1 MRNERSRV
9 PEGGQPSMDAMS
21 DKVRVGVQGFS
32 PKDWIGVF
40 YPPGFAPKQFLPFYA
55 QVFDT
60 VEVNSTFYA
69 IPSASTVKSWA
80 MRTPPD
86 FIFACKMP
94 QEITHDKR
102 LLGADEELSIFLDHM
117 RLLGDKLGPIVIQFP
132 QSFTRRYEENLR
144 AFLPLLPNDVPF
156 AIEFRSQSWDDDE
169 VFDLLRQFNLAWC
182 INDWQDLPPVI
193 QTTTDFA
200 YLRLVGFHREFKYLG
215 RVQRDRSEDLE
226 SWARTIEDLLRRVER
241 VYVYVN
247 NHYAGYAPAT
257 VQRLKELLGIPTT
270 DPRNLWPQQPDL
282 LPQQHG

>member
-1 MRNERSRV
+1 
-9 PEGGQPSMDAMS
+9 MDATS

-55 QVFDT
+55 QVFGT

-80 MRTPPD
+80 VRTPPD

-102 LLGADEELSIFLDHM
+102 LLGTEEKLSIFLDHM
-117 RLLGDKLGPIVIQFP
+117 RLLEDKLGLIVIQFP
-132 QSFTRRYEENLR
+132 RSFTRRYEENLR
-144 AFLPLLPNDVPF
+144 AFLPLLPKGVPF

-169 VFDLLRQFNLAWC
+169 VFDLLRQFDLAWC

-226 SWARTIEDLLRRVER
+226 SWARTIQDLLRRVER

-257 VQRLKELLGIPTT
+257 VQRLRELLGIPTT
-270 DPRNLWPQQPDL
+270 ALTTFGLSSQTCCLSRLSEVRMSTIAL
-282 LPQQHG
+282 GMA